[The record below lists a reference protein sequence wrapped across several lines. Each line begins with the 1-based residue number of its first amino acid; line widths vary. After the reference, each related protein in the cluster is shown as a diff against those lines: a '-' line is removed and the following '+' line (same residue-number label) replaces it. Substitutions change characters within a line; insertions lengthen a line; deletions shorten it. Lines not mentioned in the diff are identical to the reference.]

1 MPSFKKKARKIRYF
15 VPTNQARYVTVANVT
30 VAMATRDIL
39 LSTRI
44 IIELDW
50 VLIRMTS
57 REQKNTTGHVALRR
71 HCCSFLNEFGFQKEM
86 NGCYQQRRANS
97 GPWDHFTKRVR
108 LTSAIQ

>member
-44 IIELDW
+44 IIELD
-50 VLIRMTS
+50 
-57 REQKNTTGHVALRR
+57 
-71 HCCSFLNEFGFQKEM
+71 
-86 NGCYQQRRANS
+86 
-97 GPWDHFTKRVR
+97 
-108 LTSAIQ
+108 